1 MSKKAQAKKKRAN
14 RSHGAVTVRT
24 TRPLG
29 ASGASGVSPEPE
41 VSTIRLHDIALDED
55 SPTILPPWAAGAP
68 TLILPKASRKG
79 DVPNAVHHKHDEHDE
94 ALSTSFFE
102 GSNSPSLSPV
112 ELDLEDQA
120 DEIRRLTLTPA
131 GVARRAQLGRYVAAA
146 VGLAAL
152 VGVVGAVRGRS
163 MRDAMSAQVLPE
175 RQALAAAGPA
185 KVQVAAVQPV
195 APPPVVAPPVV
206 AAPVVPARDAVKVI
220 DEVKP
225 ATEVKNID
233 EQKKP
238 ELDPVQA
245 KKEKN
250 ASRNALEAGKN
261 VKAIEAGERSVA
273 LDPTDAEAWLI
284 LGAAYQTKGNNA
296 EAKRCFK
303 SCLTEG
309 KRGPKGECAAMAR

>member
-1 MSKKAQAKKKRAN
+1 MSKKARAKKKQAN
-14 RSHGAVTVRT
+14 RSSGTSSVRLSAT
-24 TRPLG
+24 W
-29 ASGASGVSPEPE
+29 SVPEPE
-41 VSTIRLHDIALDED
+41 VSTIRLHDAALDEETP
-55 SPTILPPWAAGAP
+55 SIIPPA
-68 TLILPKASRKG
+68 TLILPV
-79 DVPNAVHHKHDEHDE
+79 VPAKPAKPATPDDE
-94 ALSTSFFE
+94 AVSVAFFE
-102 GSNSPSLSPV
+102 APNSPSLAPV
-112 ELDLEDQA
+112 EFDLD
-120 DEIRRLTLTPA
+120 DENDPLAIRRLSLTPA

-152 VGVVGAVRGRS
+152 VGVAGAVRGRS
-163 MRDAMSAQVLPE
+163 AREAMSATMSVAALSE
-175 RQALAAAGPA
+175 RPALAAASPA
-185 KVQVAAVQPV
+185 KVQAAAVVQPATLPAPV
-195 APPPVVAPPVV
+195 AVPV
-206 AAPVVPARDAVKVI
+206 PVVPAPAE
-220 DEVKP
+220 EVKKVEE
-225 ATEVKNID
+225 AKT
-233 EQKKP
+233 P